1 MNNILTTIA
10 ARTKD
15 RVEEQKRQVPLTE
28 VIISA
33 CNQSYGKMG
42 VSFEETLRQA
52 SFSFICEVKKASP
65 SRGVL
70 DGAFS
75 YLEIAR
81 DYEKSGATAISVI
94 TEPYWF
100 LGANRYLKEI
110 KEAVNI
116 PVLRKDF
123 TVDSYQIYES
133 KVLGADAILLICSI
147 LTQQQLREYIQMAD
161 EIGLSALVE
170 THSKKEIQNAIE
182 AGARIIGVNNRD
194 LRTMEVNL
202 NTTIRLGK
210 YVPKD
215 VLFISESGIASAED
229 INRLKAC
236 GVNGVLVGETLMK
249 SRDKKQRLL
258 ELRGGG

>member
-15 RVEEQKRQVPLTE
+15 RVEEQKRQAPLTE

-33 CNQSYGKMG
+33 CNQSYGKMDFF
-42 VSFEETLRQA
+42 FEKTLRQA

-100 LGANRYLKEI
+100 LGADRYLQEI

-123 TVDSYQIYES
+123 TVDPYQIYES

-147 LTQQQLREYIQMAD
+147 LTQKQLREYIQTAD

-202 NTTIRLGK
+202 DTTVRLGK

-215 VLFISESGIASAED
+215 MLFISESGITSGED
-229 INRLKAC
+229 VNRLKAC

-258 ELRGGG
+258 ELRGG